1 MLSISI
7 HFYFNSIHFYSFL
20 FISTNSYSCLVIHL
34 YLYSFLMKSYSS
46 LFIFNQDLC
55 IFIHFYL
62 NAVHFP
68 RIEHHPKP
76 SWKQTE
82 NVSLAR
88 LFNHLWGGVHDP
100 PSLGPNSCIGSWSF
114 RTQPLSRKPAL
125 LPQNPPFQE
134 SNPIP
139 NHRQNRPKA
148 HR

>member
-68 RIEHHPKP
+68 RIEHHPKA
-76 SWKQTE
+76 SSKQTE
-82 NVSLAR
+82 NVSLAK

-100 PSLGPNSCIGSWSF
+100 QSLGPNIFHIKPFCKISKSHFVTKRPSRF
-114 RTQPLSRKPAL
+114 VLSITARGNAL
-125 LPQNPPFQE
+125 IAF
-134 SNPIP
+134 
-139 NHRQNRPKA
+139 
-148 HR
+148 